1 MGPYGPFEIRLLNTG
16 EAARLKKWRM
26 VLGFFCL
33 LAAGLALP
41 AAAVWQPP
49 EGAVNAE
56 AVYLYELTTDT
67 LVYEKNA
74 HEERA
79 AASLT
84 KMMTG
89 LLLAESGV
97 DLSESFTIPRELEAE
112 FDRIQA
118 ENGSDADL
126 KIGETVTLESLFY
139 ACMLPSGNDA
149 ASVIAY
155 YLGNGDMDAFFA
167 RMNRR
172 AAELGCE
179 NTNFTCAHGLYGL
192 EYGNHS
198 TAYDMFLI
206 ARACR
211 ENELFMSVVTQNG
224 YWMPLTNLHPEP
236 KTPDAPAGA
245 AYYVRTTNVMQLP
258 DQELYRAYI
267 QGIKTGFTDEA
278 GRCFVSSAQQDGLV
292 WVLVVMGAPKALAED
307 GFNWSF
313 HTTADLYDWA
323 LEEFFAVEL
332 PSRETPV
339 AQLPLAWCGETE
351 TAGVYAAAGL
361 PALQAAGSRVEVIPG
376 ELPARLEAPVPAG
389 QKLGTAQVLVDGEL
403 IGIVDLVTLQGFER
417 SAWLYYKE
425 KLAPYWWLAAAAAL
439 LVFGALGLLA
449 ARRRCARK
457 SRRRAAAR

>member
-1 MGPYGPFEIRLLNTG
+1 MKRKWAALGLTLLM
-16 EAARLKKWRM
+16 AL
-26 VLGFFCL
+26 
-33 LAAGLALP
+33 GLALP
-41 AAAVWQPP
+41 AGAQWEPP

-56 AVYLYELTTDT
+56 AVYLYEVTTDT

-89 LLLAESGV
+89 LLLAESGA
-97 DLSESFTIPRELEAE
+97 DLAESFTIPQELAAE

-126 KIGETVTLESLFY
+126 RIGETVTLESLFY

-155 YLGNGDMDAFFA
+155 YLGNGDMEAFFD

-192 EYGNHS
+192 EYGNHT

-224 YWMPLTNLHPEP
+224 YWMPLTNLHTEP
-236 KTPDAPAGA
+236 KVPEAPEGA
-245 AYYVRTTNVMQLP
+245 AYYLRTTNVMQVP
-258 DQELYRAYI
+258 EQELYRPYI
-267 QGIKTGFTDEA
+267 RGIKTGFTDEA
-278 GRCFVSSAQQDGLV
+278 GRCFVSSAEQGGLQ
-292 WVLVVMGAPKALAED
+292 WLLVVMGAPKELAED

-313 HTTADLYDWA
+313 HTTAELYDWA
-323 LEEFFAVEL
+323 LEEFFAAEL

-339 AQLPLAWCGETE
+339 AQLPLAWCREAE
-351 TAGVYAAAGL
+351 AAGLYAAASL
-361 PALQAAGSRVEVIPG
+361 PVLQTGSSRVEVLPG
-376 ELPARLEAPVPAG
+376 GLPARLEAPLAAG
-389 QKLGTAQVLVDGEL
+389 QKIGTAQVLVDGEL
-403 IGIVDLVTLQGFER
+403 IGIVDLVTLQAFER
-417 SAWLYYKE
+417 SAWLYYSE
-425 KLAPYWWLAAAAAL
+425 LLAPWRLPAALALLGLAAVVLAAL
-439 LVFGALGLLA
+439 RLRR
-449 ARRRCARK
+449 ARRRRHPP
-457 SRRRAAAR
+457 AAR